1 MTIYTKKGDKGTTS
15 LLGGA
20 RVSKSIVRLEVL
32 GCLDEANSTIG
43 LLRSKL
49 NSIGKKTKHDE
60 SFSLLNI
67 ELKEIQK
74 SLLSIGADIAT
85 PYSASSTFQKRI
97 DRIGAEF
104 AKEIEEKIDLMEK
117 TLPSLKYFILPGG
130 SELASIAQIARSVI
144 RRAERNTVRLNK
156 GAKVNPNIL
165 MYLNR
170 LSDYFF
176 VLSRYLNRLTKIEEE
191 VWN

>member
-1 MTIYTKKGDKGTTS
+1 MAIYTKKGDKGTTS

-32 GCLDEANSTIG
+32 GCLDETNSIIG
-43 LLRSKL
+43 FLRSKL
-49 NSIGKKTKHDE
+49 SKNTRNGKVYLQLDG
-60 SFSLLNI
+60 

-74 SLLSIGADIAT
+74 NLLSIGSDIAT

-97 DRIGAEF
+97 DRINDNLI
-104 AKEIEEKIDLMEK
+104 KELEKSIDLMEK
-117 TLPSLKYFILPGG
+117 SLPSLKYFILPGG
-130 SELASIAQIARSVI
+130 SELASVAQIIRSVV
-144 RRAERNTVRLNK
+144 RRSERNTVRLEK

-165 MYLNR
+165 AYLNR

-176 VLSRYLNRLTKIEEE
+176 VLSRFLNKNEKVKEEI
-191 VWN
+191 WN